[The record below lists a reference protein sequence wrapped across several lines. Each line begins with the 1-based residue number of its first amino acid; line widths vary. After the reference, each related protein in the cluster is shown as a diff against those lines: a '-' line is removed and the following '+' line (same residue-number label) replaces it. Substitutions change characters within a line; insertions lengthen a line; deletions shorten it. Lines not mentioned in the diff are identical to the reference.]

1 MNSAPSS
8 KGCPQEASVLTAA
21 RTGQWDEA
29 LEAHAAACPAC
40 GEVALVSGSLRT
52 FALETDG
59 HNRLPDPY
67 LVWLKAKLTERQV
80 ASQRASKPWDMAEA
94 LGQFVVAVAL
104 AGWLVVEWSSIYP
117 GTSGMGACWPAGRL
131 VAGLVADD
139 VRCELPTVYGVLDAH
154 WIDLLRYPLVG
165 RGTAVLRRLTSQ
177 H

>member
-1 MNSAPSS
+1 MSPAPSS
-8 KGCPQEASVLTAA
+8 KGCPQEASVLRAA

-52 FALETDG
+52 FALETEG

-94 LGQFVVAVAL
+94 LGQCVVAVAL
-104 AGWLVVEWSSIYP
+104 VGWLVVELSSIYQGLAEWMP
-117 GTSGMGACWPAGRL
+117 IRRLDDWLQVWSLMTSAVSVPPSLVFWTLIGLICFATLL
-131 VAGLVADD
+131 VA
-139 VRCELPTVYGVLDAH
+139 E
-154 WIDLLRYPLVG
+154 PLF
-165 RGTAVLRRLTSQ
+165 SED
-177 H
+177 

>member
-52 FALETDG
+52 FARETEG
-59 HNRLPDPY
+59 HHRLPDPY

-80 ASQRASKPWDMAEA
+80 ASQRASKPWDIAEA
-94 LGQFVVAVAL
+94 MGQFVVAVAL
-104 AGWLVVEWSSIYP
+104 AGWLVVEASSIYQ
-117 GTSGMGACWPAGRL
+117 
-131 VAGLVADD
+131 GLA
-139 VRCELPTVYGVLDAH
+139 EWTP
-154 WIDLLRYPLVG
+154 I
-165 RGTAVLRRLTSQ
+165 RRLDDWSQVWSLMTSAVSFPPSLVFWTLIGLICFATLLVVAEPLFSED
-177 H
+177 